1 MGPVPVFPADE
12 GAVRT
17 APAHVWGLS
26 PDTIEVDPPVRLLGS
41 VELESWG
48 MTTWGVRDVGV
59 RAPRGGDGTTSPV
72 TASSNDAHIRWD
84 RDGTWT
90 PIWRMD
96 VDATVSSEAA
106 SPLEAAAGGDEV
118 AFRRI
123 VAEHHDDMR
132 RVARYITRDA
142 ALADEAT
149 QAAWLIAWRKLGN
162 VRDEARLRPWLVSV
176 TANEA
181 KRFLHGR
188 RRAEVA
194 MIADPAPATGT
205 ESLEVGIAAMDLR
218 AALGRL
224 DPDDR
229 ALLAMRYIAGF
240 DSNELAIAIGISP
253 SGVRNRLERIRSRLR
268 KELG

>member
-1 MGPVPVFPADE
+1 
-12 GAVRT
+12 
-17 APAHVWGLS
+17 
-26 PDTIEVDPPVRLLGS
+26 
-41 VELESWG
+41 
-48 MTTWGVRDVGV
+48 
-59 RAPRGGDGTTSPV
+59 
-72 TASSNDAHIRWD
+72 
-84 RDGTWT
+84 
-90 PIWRMD
+90 MD

-176 TANEA
+176 SANEA
-181 KRFLHGR
+181 KRVLHRQR

-205 ESLEVGIAAMDLR
+205 ESLEAGIAALDLR

-224 DPDDR
+224 NADDR

-268 KELG
+268 KELGG